1 MKLRIFL
8 PSVDRPDASTRF
20 AWMLF
25 DERRSLLREGASA
38 LDEIPRGDGVEAV
51 LPSTRV
57 LFARLRLPRVSTATI
72 RELLPYAV
80 EDRLLADPSHIHAV
94 AGRTGGAGET
104 PVAVIDREWLR
115 AMLDALARSGI
126 RPASAWPESC
136 LLAGGHGDW
145 NVVWGERRGLLV
157 DDDGVSA
164 TFDHDASGSLPLAL
178 RLALDEASAR
188 GQKPAS
194 LRVHTEGG
202 SHLPDLARWS
212 SEAGVAFSAGTQW
225 EILSRGEPSNECI
238 DLLQGDFARRRIGA
252 SRLPRAAVALAAAIA
267 VLQLLFVAADA
278 WRLQRERSG
287 LEARREAI
295 FRGAF
300 PEAAVVVD
308 PDLQMRRNL
317 AELKRTRGITT
328 QDDFLGRLSRA
339 AQESPQ
345 PVKSIEYANGKLV
358 IRRGEAP
365 VAEASR

>member
-25 DERRSLLREGASA
+25 DERRALLREGVST

-57 LFARLRLPRVSTATI
+57 LFARLKLPRVSAATI

-94 AGRTGGAGET
+94 AGKARGAGDT

-115 AMLDALARSGI
+115 AMLDALARAGI
-126 RPASAWPESC
+126 RPSNAWPESC
-136 LLAGGHGDW
+136 LLAGGHDDW
-145 NVVWGERRGLLV
+145 NLVWGERRGMLV

-178 RLALDEASAR
+178 RLAIDEASER
-188 GQKPAS
+188 GQKPSS

-202 SHLPDLARWS
+202 SRLPDLARWS
-212 SEAGVAFSAGTQW
+212 SEAGIAFSPGTQW

-238 DLLQGDFARRRIGA
+238 DLMQGEFSRGRVGRE
-252 SRLPRAAVALAAAIA
+252 RLPRAAVTLAIA
-267 VLQLLFVAADA
+267 IAILQIAFVAFDA
-278 WRLQRERSG
+278 ARLQHERSG
-287 LEARREAI
+287 LDARREAI
-295 FRGAF
+295 FRTAF
-300 PEAAVVVD
+300 PEARVVVD
-308 PDLQMRRNL
+308 PELQMRRNL

-345 PVKSIEYANGKLV
+345 PAKSIEYANGKLV
-358 IRRGEAP
+358 IRHGDAP

>member
-57 LFARLRLPRVSTATI
+57 LFARLRLPRVSTATL

-136 LLAGGHGDW
+136 LLAGGRGDW

-178 RLALDEASAR
+178 RLALDEASTR
-188 GQKPAS
+188 GQKPVS

-267 VLQLLFVAADA
+267 ILQLAFVAADA
-278 WRLQRERSG
+278 ARLQHERSG

-300 PEAAVVVD
+300 PEASVVVD

-317 AELKRTRGITT
+317 AELKRTRGIAT

-339 AQESPQ
+339 ALESPQ
-345 PVKSIEYANGKLV
+345 AAKSIEYANGKLV
-358 IRRGEAP
+358 IRRVDAP
-365 VAEASR
+365 LAEASR